1 MMTETVV
8 AIASSWTL
16 VRVEAPNDTASPN
29 WLIACMAVGF
39 MDMALTKLGRSLFIS
54 SRIHDIKEP
63 LVLSAG
69 FLEVGSMLKPRLS
82 VP

>member
-1 MMTETVV
+1 MTETVV

-39 MDMALTKLGRSLFIS
+39 IDMALTKLARSSLFS
-54 SRIHDIKEP
+54 SRIHDTKAP

-69 FLEVGSMLKPRLS
+69 SLEGGIDL
-82 VP
+82 